1 MSVKVCNVGM
11 LLTVH
16 RDLVLGSIAGQM
28 RSVWFINRSWLSG
41 STISYEI
48 FETNSSF
55 LVG

>member
-11 LLTVH
+11 LLIVH
-16 RDLVLGSIAGQM
+16 RDLVLESIAGQM
-28 RSVWFINRSWLSG
+28 RNIWFINRSWLSG
-41 STISYEI
+41 STIGYEI